1 MTTYLSGD
9 LFKRT
14 PHINSESIGWS
25 DEKGYELKVAA
36 VKVSDNYYTD
46 MQTAA
51 NYAEAYEKKRKAVDS
66 FLSKGEPHLKSL

>member
-25 DEKGYELKVAA
+25 DEKGAA
-36 VKVSDNYYTD
+36 LRDAAEKASDNYYKD